1 MEDNN
6 KYIDDAVNTGI
17 ENGITM
23 HDIENIS
30 KEIEELVNSKENK
43 DIEK

>member
-6 KYIDDAVNTGI
+6 KYIDDAVNIGI

-30 KEIEELVNSKENK
+30 KEIEELVNLKENK